1 MEYLREEVV
10 EKKEEMETALEKAT
24 CKIVGVEVGEG
35 SDKTEIP
42 SPDLEVNQPVLEEKK
57 GKKKGKKRKG
67 EKKDTGTATIGII
80 VVEESS
86 GKPENSIQ
94 DVEVCQPVEGWTE
107 QERKV
112 SWVDRIKTIGEIQNC
127 NYIIPPDI

>member
-24 CKIVGVEVGEG
+24 CKIVGVEIGEG

-57 GKKKGKKRKG
+57 GKKKGKKRKA
-67 EKKDTGTATIGII
+67 EKKDAGTATIGII

-86 GKPENSIQ
+86 DKTETSTQ
-94 DVEVCQPVEGWTE
+94 DVEASQPIEAGEE

-112 SWVDRIKTIGEIQNC
+112 SWVDRIKTIGKM
-127 NYIIPPDI
+127 